1 MVRHKD
7 LPLSIKV
14 DMLRKGEEDS
24 DLMRNYYHGN
34 VFCFSS
40 STFQIRIYFGFICLT
55 HNVVLIVQESK
66 CAL

>member
-34 VFCFSS
+34 VVVFLLLHFK
-40 STFQIRIYFGFICLT
+40 FVFILDLF
-55 HNVVLIVQESK
+55 V
-66 CAL
+66 

>member
-34 VFCFSS
+34 VVFFFFYISNS
-40 STFQIRIYFGFICLT
+40 YLFWIYLFDT
-55 HNVVLIVQESK
+55 
-66 CAL
+66 